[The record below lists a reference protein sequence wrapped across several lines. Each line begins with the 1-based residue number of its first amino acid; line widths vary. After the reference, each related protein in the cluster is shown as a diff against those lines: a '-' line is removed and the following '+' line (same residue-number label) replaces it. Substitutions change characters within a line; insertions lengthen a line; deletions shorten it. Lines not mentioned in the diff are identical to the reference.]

1 MDTSLFEVGSV
12 HSFQSSYFISLQLES
27 KVSLKQDILQS
38 VEGISLL
45 PSTQGE
51 NEVFAIQLD
60 MLLGL
65 H

>member
-1 MDTSLFEVGSV
+1 MDTSLFEVGSI

-38 VEGISLL
+38 VEGIPLL